1 MAVDFPMLFD
11 TALCKSEDYG
21 WSFMDVGVSAIMF
34 AAGFSSSLICT
45 HTNKKRKGVIEELFN
60 VITGNI

>member
-1 MAVDFPMLFD
+1 MAVDFPLLFD

-34 AAGFSSSLICT
+34 AAGFSSSMICT
-45 HTNKKRKGVIEELFN
+45 HT
-60 VITGNI
+60 